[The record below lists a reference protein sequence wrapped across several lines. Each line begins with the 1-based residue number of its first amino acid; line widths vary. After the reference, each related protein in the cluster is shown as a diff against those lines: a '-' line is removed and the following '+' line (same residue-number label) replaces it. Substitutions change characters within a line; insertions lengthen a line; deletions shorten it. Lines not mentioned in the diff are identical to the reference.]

1 MANDEEVV
9 TGNVTFLQL
18 AVNLS
23 PAESLVAISF
33 SKLLGFQ
40 KKKKAL
46 IQNSKCTARDPSWK
60 FYLKKTTH
68 KKWPSSLMCLH
79 KLLY

>member
-23 PAESLVAISF
+23 PVESVVATSF

-40 KKKKAL
+40 KKGINSEFQMYSQRSILKILFKKNNP
-46 IQNSKCTARDPSWK
+46 QKMT
-60 FYLKKTTH
+60 
-68 KKWPSSLMCLH
+68 
-79 KLLY
+79 LLLNVFA

>member
-9 TGNVTFLQL
+9 TANVTFLQL

-46 IQNSKCTARDPSWK
+46 IQNSKCTARDPS
-60 FYLKKTTH
+60 
-68 KKWPSSLMCLH
+68 
-79 KLLY
+79 

>member
-40 KKKKAL
+40 KKG
-46 IQNSKCTARDPSWK
+46 INSEFQMYSQRSI
-60 FYLKKTTH
+60 LKILFKTNNPQKMT
-68 KKWPSSLMCLH
+68 
-79 KLLY
+79 LLLNVFV

>member
-40 KKKKAL
+40 KKKAL
-46 IQNSKCTARDPSWK
+46 IQNSKCTARDPS
-60 FYLKKTTH
+60 
-68 KKWPSSLMCLH
+68 
-79 KLLY
+79 

>member
-40 KKKKAL
+40 KKKGINSEFQMYSQRSILKILFKKNNPQKMAL
-46 IQNSKCTARDPSWK
+46 
-60 FYLKKTTH
+60 
-68 KKWPSSLMCLH
+68 
-79 KLLY
+79 LLNVFA